1 MTLGTCPQPEQPPW
15 RGQGWPLEVSH
26 TSSEEQ
32 RAVCFTLQ
40 NIGSSRGFA
49 LGEGL

>member
-1 MTLGTCPQPEQPPW
+1 MTLGTYHQPEQPPW
-15 RGQGWPLEVSH
+15 RMQGWPLEVSH

-40 NIGSSRGFA
+40 NIGSSKELC